1 MRVIELLTQGG
12 AEVEY
17 FDFLVP
23 SIELMGRTQKSVV
36 LDADADAYD
45 LVVSLVPHRAS
56 DLEPFIG
63 RGVAIFDAAGTLAGR
78 SGANIEHL

>member
-1 MRVIELLTQGG
+1 
-12 AEVEY
+12 
-17 FDFLVP
+17 
-23 SIELMGRTQKSVV
+23 V
-36 LDADADAYD
+36 LDADADTYD

-56 DLEPFIG
+56 DLEPFIE